1 MNRRIAVIEK
11 CPSSNR
17 YKDYFEFDFELFRLS
32 SVKLAKVLKK
42 DVDIEF
48 NPDDYDYVILV
59 GSEAAKYYAKI
70 TSVTDFAGHLVNDKF
85 IPLVNPA
92 MIVFK
97 PENKP
102 QFLASVERLHKVLE
116 GKSLVNTSGTWLGIQ
131 DKEEALRYLDLVD
144 EFASETGVLAL
155 DTETTALYPHDGYVL
170 GISICAREQNAAYID
185 TDCVDDEVA
194 AKFQYLFNKYKVVFH
209 NAKFDVK
216 MLQYHFNFK
225 FPDLEDTLVLH
236 YVLDETQGSHG
247 LKSLALK
254 YTEFGAYDSEL
265 DDFKK
270 AYCREHG
277 LLESEF
283 SYERIPFSTMYPYA
297 CLTHDSHVYMEDGSL
312 KTIGDL
318 VRSKSTEKV
327 LSYNF
332 KTGSIE
338 AKPIY
343 GWVKQPHTSKEWFQ
357 LRMGMGSQETGTKG
371 SLQGPKYTGDH
382 RVYLLDR
389 GWTEVKD
396 IHVGDRILSQEK
408 DLSEDSYQVL
418 YGSLLGDGY
427 LHARNNSGAGVT
439 VSQAE
444 PRKEYVAFKASML
457 GAHTLQV
464 SSTKGLD
471 NRNDMYTYSS
481 GYTLLY
487 TDLYNGLETRS
498 GSYKYKLKITEDLA
512 KKIDLRAIA
521 IWYMDDG
528 NLAGSQPRIWSRTLT
543 EEEVPVILRRMEELG
558 LKGFRYHNDGV
569 NNQFLVCDSEH
580 AKYFFTAISTYLHP
594 DCYYK
599 IPAKYHSTY
608 STYKWSSESSN
619 PYYATIYEIPKW
631 KPPLSRRGYATK
643 WCIDVQDNA
652 NFFTKS
658 GLVHNCKDTGV
669 TLELYNKFK
678 PLVTANSKL
687 DHVYNRLLM
696 PSLRALVDI
705 ELAGVPFDKRRLQ
718 FAQATIDKA
727 IADATKH
734 LYSLPEV
741 REFEKEQGKE
751 FNPNSVLQLR
761 KLLFDKL
768 GLIPLAKKTGT
779 GLQSTDAEVLESLD
793 GQHEVVNSIISIR
806 KLGKIKNTY
815 VDNLLANL
823 NRDLR
828 VRTGFNLTSTTSGRL
843 SSSGKFN
850 AQQLPRD
857 EKRVKGAIKGTGAY
871 EGWKIVS
878 QD

>member
-1 MNRRIAVIEK
+1 MKIAVIEK

-17 YKDYFEFDFELFRLS
+17 YEEYFKFEYDLYRLS
-32 SVKLAKVLKK
+32 SVRLSKVLKR

-70 TSVTDFAGHLVNDKF
+70 TAVTDFAGHLVNDKF

-102 QFLASVERLHKVLE
+102 QFLVSVERLHKVLE
-116 GKSLVNTSGTWLGIQ
+116 GINLVNNSGTWLGIQ
-131 DKEEALRYLDLVD
+131 DTKTALEYLDLVD
-144 EFASETGVLAL
+144 SYASETGVLAL

-185 TDCVDDEVA
+185 TECIDSEVE

-216 MLQYHFNFK
+216 MLQYHFGFK

-254 YTEFGAYDSEL
+254 YTEFGAYDSDL
-265 DDFKK
+265 DEFKK
-270 AYCREHG
+270 NYCKEHG

-283 SYERIPFSTMYPYA
+283 SYERIPFNIMYVYA
-297 CLTHDSHVYMEDGSL
+297 
-312 KTIGDL
+312 
-318 VRSKSTEKV
+318 
-327 LSYNF
+327 
-332 KTGSIE
+332 
-338 AKPIY
+338 A
-343 GWVKQPHTSKEWFQ
+343 
-357 LRMGMGSQETGTKG
+357 
-371 SLQGPKYTGDH
+371 
-382 RVYLLDR
+382 
-389 GWTEVKD
+389 
-396 IHVGDRILSQEK
+396 
-408 DLSEDSYQVL
+408 
-418 YGSLLGDGY
+418 
-427 LHARNNSGAGVT
+427 
-439 VSQAE
+439 
-444 PRKEYVAFKASML
+444 
-457 GAHTLQV
+457 
-464 SSTKGLD
+464 
-471 NRNDMYTYSS
+471 
-481 GYTLLY
+481 
-487 TDLYNGLETRS
+487 
-498 GSYKYKLKITEDLA
+498 
-512 KKIDLRAIA
+512 
-521 IWYMDDG
+521 
-528 NLAGSQPRIWSRTLT
+528 
-543 EEEVPVILRRMEELG
+543 
-558 LKGFRYHNDGV
+558 
-569 NNQFLVCDSEH
+569 
-580 AKYFFTAISTYLHP
+580 
-594 DCYYK
+594 
-599 IPAKYHSTY
+599 
-608 STYKWSSESSN
+608 
-619 PYYATIYEIPKW
+619 
-631 KPPLSRRGYATK
+631 
-643 WCIDVQDNA
+643 
-652 NFFTKS
+652 
-658 GLVHNCKDTGV
+658 KDTGA

-678 PLVTANSKL
+678 PLVSANSRL
-687 DHVYNRLLM
+687 SHVYDTLLM
-696 PSLRALVDI
+696 PALRALVDI
-705 ELAGVPFDKRRLQ
+705 ELAGVPFDRRRLQ

-741 REFEKEQGKE
+741 IEFEKEQGKE

-815 VDNLLANL
+815 VDNLLLNL
-823 NRDLR
+823 DSDGR

-850 AQQLPRD
+850 AQQLPRE
-857 EKRVKGAIKGTGAY
+857 EKRVKGAIKGTGKY

-878 QD
+878 QDLVTGEVYIAAVLSGDKKLQQIFIDKKDFHSSIAKEVFSLPCAVEDVKTLFKDKRQAAKAVTFSILYGAGASKVSDTVSKDSESPFTLADAQEAIDLYFETYSALKKWLKNVEAEIKSKGFIYTSFGRKRRLKNVFSPDKGIASHEIRSGINAAVQALCSDINLLATIDMVAEIKRLKLRAEIFMLVHDSIVAIVHPDDVALYCEILAKCTQKDRGFSIPNCPIGIDQEIGDDYAFGAWDDEWKECFDDYFGENQMASVPNKS

>member
-144 EFASETGVLAL
+144 AFASETGVLAL

-283 SYERIPFSTMYPYA
+283 SYERIPFSIMYEYA
-297 CLTHDSHVYMEDGSL
+297 
-312 KTIGDL
+312 
-318 VRSKSTEKV
+318 
-327 LSYNF
+327 
-332 KTGSIE
+332 
-338 AKPIY
+338 A
-343 GWVKQPHTSKEWFQ
+343 
-357 LRMGMGSQETGTKG
+357 
-371 SLQGPKYTGDH
+371 
-382 RVYLLDR
+382 
-389 GWTEVKD
+389 
-396 IHVGDRILSQEK
+396 
-408 DLSEDSYQVL
+408 
-418 YGSLLGDGY
+418 
-427 LHARNNSGAGVT
+427 
-439 VSQAE
+439 
-444 PRKEYVAFKASML
+444 
-457 GAHTLQV
+457 
-464 SSTKGLD
+464 
-471 NRNDMYTYSS
+471 
-481 GYTLLY
+481 
-487 TDLYNGLETRS
+487 
-498 GSYKYKLKITEDLA
+498 
-512 KKIDLRAIA
+512 
-521 IWYMDDG
+521 
-528 NLAGSQPRIWSRTLT
+528 
-543 EEEVPVILRRMEELG
+543 
-558 LKGFRYHNDGV
+558 
-569 NNQFLVCDSEH
+569 
-580 AKYFFTAISTYLHP
+580 
-594 DCYYK
+594 
-599 IPAKYHSTY
+599 
-608 STYKWSSESSN
+608 
-619 PYYATIYEIPKW
+619 
-631 KPPLSRRGYATK
+631 
-643 WCIDVQDNA
+643 
-652 NFFTKS
+652 
-658 GLVHNCKDTGV
+658 KDTGAC
-669 TLELYNKFK
+669 LELYNKFK

-878 QD
+878 QDLQTGEVYIAAVLSGDKKLQQIFIDKKD